1 MSGLFW
7 GPAPRGNLL
16 LMSVSTTPPAAL
28 TLQNVSRRVL
38 ADVSL
43 TVNPGE
49 LVAVTGP
56 SGSGKSTLI
65 QVAGLLLPPDS
76 GTVLVH
82 GVDVSR
88 LSRAQAAEVRRRRI
102 GLVLQQDNL
111 LPGLTLA
118 ENIALPL
125 ELDNAPV
132 TGIAEAL
139 AAVGLEGKGDLFP
152 EAVSEGQTQCVALA
166 RALIG
171 PRTLVLADEPTGALD
186 TATGTQVLDVLRTL
200 IDAGGSGLL
209 VTHEPRVADWAD
221 RTLDLRDGRLA
232 WE

>member
-1 MSGLFW
+1 
-7 GPAPRGNLL
+7 
-16 LMSVSTTPPAAL
+16 MSVSTPPSAAL
-28 TLQNVSRRVL
+28 ALQNVSCRVL
-38 ADVSL
+38 TDVSL

-65 QVAGLLLPPDS
+65 HVAGLLLPVTA
-76 GTVLVH
+76 GTVLVD
-82 GVDVSR
+82 GIDVSR
-88 LSRAQAAEVRRRRI
+88 LTRTQAAEVRRRRI
-102 GLVLQQDNL
+102 GLVLQRDNL
-111 LPGLTLA
+111 LPRLTLA

-132 TGIAEAL
+132 AGIGEAL
-139 AAVGLEGKGDLFP
+139 AAVGLEGKGDLLP
-152 EAVSEGQTQCVALA
+152 EAVSEAEAQRAALA

-186 TATGTQVLDVLRTL
+186 TTAGAQVLGVLRRL
-200 IDAGGSGLL
+200 IDTGGSGLL

-221 RTLDLRDGRLA
+221 RTVSLRDGRLT
-232 WE
+232 

>member
-1 MSGLFW
+1 
-7 GPAPRGNLL
+7 
-16 LMSVSTTPPAAL
+16 MSVSTPPPAAL
-28 TLQNVSRRVL
+28 ALQNVSCRVL
-38 ADVSL
+38 TDVSL

-65 QVAGLLLPPDS
+65 HVAGLLLQATA
-76 GTVLVH
+76 GTVLVD
-82 GVDVSR
+82 GIDVSR
-88 LSRAQAAEVRRRRI
+88 LTRTQAAEVRRRRI

-111 LPGLTLA
+111 LPSLTIA

-132 TGIAEAL
+132 TGIGEAL
-139 AAVGLEGKGDLFP
+139 AAVGLEGKGDLLP
-152 EAVSEGQTQCVALA
+152 EAVSEAEAQRAALA

-186 TATGTQVLDVLRTL
+186 TTAGAQVLGVLRRL

-221 RTLDLRDGRLA
+221 RTVSLRDGRLA

>member
-1 MSGLFW
+1 M
-7 GPAPRGNLL
+7 
-16 LMSVSTTPPAAL
+16 
-28 TLQNVSRRVL
+28 
-38 ADVSL
+38 
-43 TVNPGE
+43 
-49 LVAVTGP
+49 
-56 SGSGKSTLI
+56 
-65 QVAGLLLPPDS
+65 AGLLPQATA
-76 GTVLVH
+76 GTVLVD
-82 GVDVSR
+82 GIDVSR
-88 LSRAQAAEVRRRRI
+88 LTRTQAAEVRRRRI

-132 TGIAEAL
+132 TSIGEAL
-139 AAVGLEGKGDLFP
+139 AAVGLEGKGDLLP

-186 TATGTQVLDVLRTL
+186 TVAGTQVLSVLRRL

-221 RTLDLRDGRLA
+221 RTAILRDGRLT
-232 WE
+232 WG

>member
-1 MSGLFW
+1 M
-7 GPAPRGNLL
+7 
-16 LMSVSTTPPAAL
+16 
-28 TLQNVSRRVL
+28 LQNVSCRVL
-38 ADVSL
+38 TDVSL
-43 TVNPGE
+43 TVAPGE

-65 QVAGLLLPPDS
+65 HVAGLLLQATA
-76 GTVLVH
+76 GTVLVD
-82 GVDVSR
+82 GIDVSR
-88 LSRAQAAEVRRRRI
+88 LTRTQAAEVRRRRI

-132 TGIAEAL
+132 TGIGEAL
-139 AAVGLEGKGDLFP
+139 AAVGLEGKGDLLP
-152 EAVSEGQTQCVALA
+152 EAVSEGQAQCVALA

-186 TATGTQVLDVLRTL
+186 TVAGTQVLSVLRRL

-221 RTLDLRDGRLA
+221 RTAILRDGRLT
-232 WE
+232 WG